1 MHHSMSEAPPH
12 SLRGTPKRGAALP
25 PERSMFSVRAFRGL
39 VVSLDGAAPL
49 TGGLA
54 VPGATGDG
62 VA

>member
-1 MHHSMSEAPPH
+1 
-12 SLRGTPKRGAALP
+12 
-25 PERSMFSVRAFRGL
+25 MFSVRAFRGL
-39 VVSLDGAAPL
+39 VVGAMQALASVARPSLDGAAPL